1 MEITKPILHSI
12 IDTTTTPGYIYC
24 GEAPISSLETEEVW
38 TICRISTSS
47 PYDINYWKWAGSWNL
62 ERKLKNKWTDRATLS
77 Y

>member
-12 IDTTTTPGYIYC
+12 IDTTTTPGYIYI
-24 GEAPISSLETEEVW
+24 GEAPITSIESDEVW

-47 PYDINYWKWAGSWNL
+47 PYDI
-62 ERKLKNKWTDRATLS
+62 S

>member
-12 IDTTTTPGYIYC
+12 IDTTTTPGYIYI
-24 GEAPISSLETEEVW
+24 GEAPITSVESDEVW

-47 PYDINYWKWAGSWNL
+47 PYDISYWRSEVWWNI
-62 ERKLKNKWTDRATLS
+62 ERKLKNKWTDRVTLS